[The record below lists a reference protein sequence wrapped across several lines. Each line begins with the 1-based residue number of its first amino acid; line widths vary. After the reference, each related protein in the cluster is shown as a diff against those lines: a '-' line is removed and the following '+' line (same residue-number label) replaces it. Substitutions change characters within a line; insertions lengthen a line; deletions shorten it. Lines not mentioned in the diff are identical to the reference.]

1 MSKPTIK
8 DIAAEAGVALGTAS
22 RALSGNGSVAPETRE
37 RVLAAAER
45 LNYIPN
51 ALARS
56 LRSERSETIGLLI
69 PDVRNPFFA
78 ELAHVVERE
87 ARSLGLSVVLCS
99 ANEDPALMR
108 DYTLVLRRQQV
119 DGIIVAPFSTARD
132 TLLAV
137 QDAGMPLVFVD
148 RTIPGMGVPAV
159 VSDTGPAISD
169 AVAQLAVGGAQRLG
183 FLSGPSQTTTGVE
196 RLAEFIAAAKATGID
211 TVIQHGDFQEESGR
225 RGMRD
230 LLEAGVDSVLTAD
243 SRMTLG
249 AVREC
254 LETGIVPVRDL
265 PFIGFDDISPFAL
278 LQPPLPLICQ
288 DLEGMATTAVQ
299 LIQAQLRGESPHT
312 EHRLPAQLRIPAA
325 LTVHTA
331 QTAPTI
337 PEAEDPAH
345 D

>member
-1 MSKPTIK
+1 MSRPTIK

-22 RALSGNGSVAPETRE
+22 RALSGNGSVAAETRE

-51 ALARS
+51 AQARS
-56 LRSERSETIGLLI
+56 LRSERTETIGLLI

-87 ARSLGLSVVLCS
+87 ARSSGLSVVLCS
-99 ANEDPALMR
+99 ANEDPELMR
-108 DYTLVLRRQQV
+108 EYMLVLRRQRV

-132 TLLAV
+132 TLEVV
-137 QDAGMPLVFVD
+137 QQAGMPLVFVD

-159 VSDTGPAISD
+159 VSDTDPAIRE
-169 AVAQLAVGGAQRLG
+169 AVAHLVSGGAQRLG

-196 RLAEFIAAAKATGID
+196 RLSEFTAAAAEAGIE
-211 TVIQHGDFQEESGR
+211 TVIEHGDFQEESGR
-225 RGMRD
+225 AGMRA
-230 LLEAGVDSVLTAD
+230 LLETGVDAVLTAD

-249 AVREC
+249 AVRVC
-254 LETGIVPVRDL
+254 LEAGITPSADL
-265 PFIGFDDISPFAL
+265 PFIGFDDIAPFAL

-299 LIQAQLRGESPHT
+299 LLQAQLRGKNPRT
-312 EHRLPAQLRIPAA
+312 EHRLPAQLR
-325 LTVHTA
+325 LT
-331 QTAPTI
+331 PTTT
-337 PEAEDPAH
+337 EAEVPHH